1 MALDR
6 SRIVSLTRD
15 RLYSTGIGNKPSIR
29 QSGAAV
35 PSAVN
40 ADGTA
45 VFAMASAAEAAK
57 VKAGHILSVYSST
70 DADDAYAF
78 YVLDVTDDDV
88 TVVNGYQGAA
98 ITISDQVPLLLEH
111 QPPVTLHRIQEAIED
126 IIEVYLWPEVYE
138 IAQNSLTPNM
148 NSGQSAAAAGEME
161 ILRAWQQ
168 LAGRTYQ
175 VPCKIVDDMPTGL
188 YANGKM
194 IQYATPYAG
203 TLYYSVYQKIDLTST
218 GAEYEDLI
226 ARGAAALVL
235 EGADAA
241 SHWEHAKNDS
251 KERQRLEAQMPHWS
265 SFYQKRREMSN
276 ALALRTN
283 KDFVVE
289 RG

>member
-6 SRIVSLTRD
+6 TRIVELVKD

-29 QSGAAV
+29 QSGAVV

-40 ADGTA
+40 ADGTCT
-45 VFAMASAAEAAK
+45 FAMASTAEAGK
-57 VKAGHILSVYSST
+57 VKPGHILSVYSST
-70 DADDAYAF
+70 DADDAYAW
-78 YVLDVTDDDV
+78 YVLSIDDDDI
-88 TVVNGYQGAA
+88 TAVNGYQGAA
-98 ITISDQVPLLLEH
+98 ITISDAVPLLLEH
-111 QPPVTLHRIQEAIED
+111 QPPVTLHRIQTAIED
-126 IIEVYLWPEVYE
+126 IIDVYLWPEVFE
-138 IAQNSLTPNM
+138 ITQNSLTPDL
-148 NSGQSAAAAGEME
+148 NSGQSAAADGEMR
-161 ILRAWQQ
+161 ILRGWQQ

-175 VPCKIVDDMPTGL
+175 VPTKIVDDMPTGL
-188 YANGKM
+188 FANGKM

-203 TLYYSVYQKIDLTST
+203 TLYYSAYTKIDLTST
-218 GAEYEDLI
+218 GTQYEDLI

-265 SFYQKRREMSN
+265 SFYQKRREISQ

-283 KDFVVE
+283 TDFIVE